1 MATRIIC
8 LSSFSNL
15 EKFANDSEK
24 DGYIPISIANTV
36 LDNINVMCI
45 LMHKK
50 E

>member
-1 MATRIIC
+1 MTTKILC
-8 LSSFSNL
+8 GSSPSDL

-24 DGYIPISIANTV
+24 NGFVPISMANKV
-36 LDNINVMCI
+36 LDNRNVTCI